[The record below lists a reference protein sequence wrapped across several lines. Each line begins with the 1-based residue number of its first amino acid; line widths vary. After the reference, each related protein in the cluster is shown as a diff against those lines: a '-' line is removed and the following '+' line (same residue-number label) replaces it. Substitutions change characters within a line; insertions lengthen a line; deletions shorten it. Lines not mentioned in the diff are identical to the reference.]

1 MTLAVALFLVT
12 IALPAMAFGVRHQ
25 RPALLLLSA
34 AILVSHGLPL
44 IFSDP
49 MHGSATMVAYQG
61 EVMLMTVLAS
71 LAWLLGYW
79 IVARQPLEGAGTISR
94 GWTFD
99 PLAWHIAVLIGLV
112 ISIGLAPGGPI
123 GFAQAGFLRLPV
135 ETPLFSV
142 TYAFGCLGALTT
154 SLLCLRQLRNSGP
167 SPWFSMVLILAVFW
181 LLGGRT
187 QLAITGLSFALIY
200 LAHGQIR
207 LRRLIVPG
215 AVVAVLAVQTLSF
228 RLTLQGEE
236 TDFFAS
242 LPMTLSQ
249 MSLLE
254 GYALSARYAAEI
266 GFNPGQY
273 WDVMQQV
280 LPRALFSEKPMQL
293 SRELRLME
301 ARDLL
306 GGLTPGLAGEAFAAG
321 GHVFVCVIGLLF
333 GAVLAL
339 LDNAYGALRGLTPL
353 SQALVTALIPLLAI
367 FVLRGGF
374 DTGIFRLAVI
384 LFGGGV
390 LAVFQSAIL
399 DPARLPR

>member
-44 IFSDP
+44 VFFDP
-49 MHGSATMVAYQG
+49 RHASATMVAYRG
-61 EVMLMTVLAS
+61 EVVLMTFLAS
-71 LAWLLGYW
+71 MAWLLGYW
-79 IVARQPLEGAGTISR
+79 LVARPLEDAGTISR

-99 PLAWHIAVLIGLV
+99 PLPWHIAVLIGLV

-142 TYAFGCLGALTT
+142 TYAFACLGALTT
-154 SLLCLRQLRNSGP
+154 SLLCLRQLSNGGP

-187 QLAITGLSFALIY
+187 QLAISGLSFALIY
-200 LAHGQIR
+200 LAHGRIR

-215 AVVAVLAVQTLSF
+215 VVVAILAVQTLSF

-266 GFNPGQY
+266 RFNPGQY
-273 WDVMQQV
+273 WDVIQQV
-280 LPRALFSEKPMQL
+280 LPRALFPEKPMQL

-321 GHVFVCVIGLLF
+321 GHLFVCVIGLLF

-339 LDNAYGALRGLTPL
+339 LDNAYAALRGLTPL

-384 LFGGGV
+384 LFGSGV
-390 LAVFQSAIL
+390 LAVFQSAKL
-399 DPARLPR
+399 NPARLQR